1 MSTDKEHPAVKGIVL
16 FTDGTY
22 EERVFKQL
30 SDYQAAVGG
39 LIEVVK
45 LFDAFG
51 NDFATAYVNE
61 EGLLLNHPM
70 NTFGSAL
77 SFMLGNNP
85 VLVGDMIVVG
95 VDDGNGYDTDI
106 DEGLL
111 KFINKVLPQRK
122 VIDSELHN

>member
-1 MSTDKEHPAVKGIVL
+1 MSKHPEVKGVVL

-30 SDYQAAVGG
+30 SDYQDAVGG
-39 LIEVVK
+39 LIEIVK

-61 EGLLLNHPM
+61 EGRLLGLPLNG
-70 NTFGSAL
+70 FGGSL

-85 VLVGDMIVVG
+85 MLVGNMIVVG
-95 VDDGNGYDTDI
+95 VDDGEGYDTNI
-106 DEGLL
+106 DDGLL
-111 KFINKVLPQRK
+111 NFIKKVLPEHK
-122 VIDSELHN
+122 VIADELV